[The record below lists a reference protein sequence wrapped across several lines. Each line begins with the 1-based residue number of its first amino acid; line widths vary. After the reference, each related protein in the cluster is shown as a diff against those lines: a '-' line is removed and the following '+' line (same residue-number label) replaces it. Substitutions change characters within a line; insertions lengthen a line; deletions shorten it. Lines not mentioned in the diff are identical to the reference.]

1 MADSPYRVGYDI
13 GAKVDYSQIKDATK
27 AAGELI
33 NKLQKVQALQKG
45 RTAGS
50 TGDSM
55 KSAMRS
61 TAQETQNVINK
72 AKTAAEAQAKLADQM
87 KKTANSGKAMKSTA
101 ETIQTVGNHSKTA
114 AGQVNILQR
123 SITKVKNVGTQS
135 FQAISDHVRR
145 FGEHSEATRKKL
157 DRLNETGKKFRDVG
171 YNMLPT
177 SVAVGAAFLKGAK
190 DATVLQ
196 HKYTIIKN
204 LLETS
209 GEGVKH
215 SIKATSEMQER
226 GAKLSMH
233 YGVAQQQVAAGYEEL
248 VRRGYTANQAL
259 AAQKTMVQ
267 GSIASGDDYTD
278 VVHNA
283 TAAIESFGM
292 RSKNTTTMTANTKKA
307 VNQMAYAADLT
318 ATDFKGMGNALQYV
332 GAISHGA
339 NQSLSETASA
349 IGILSNNGQEASVA
363 GTGLR
368 QVLSRL
374 TNPPAKGKYVGA
386 MKQLGLSPKDFKD
399 SKGNLLSLQD
409 IFAKI
414 NKTMSAKNLTGT
426 GKTSIYGALFGQTGM
441 TTAKILGANVKQMKA
456 LNEQVEKAGKYGG
469 SGYVAQLAEK
479 NRGSWQN
486 QINIAQMG
494 LKQIGMTFAKDVL
507 PTLTPA
513 LMKVTRLMEKF
524 ADLPKPMRK
533 FITYTG
539 LAVAAIGP
547 LAISLG
553 SVVSGVAALG
563 GGLAKIKPLLTAGG
577 VIGGTKAGKAKVAGK
592 SSPLSVLGQFSGG
605 TSESQAKK
613 SGATFAKSA
622 SKGISKGATTG
633 GKKFNT
639 KVSKGTTAAGNA
651 SGKKFSY
658 HVKEGAVTGGNSGG
672 KKFGKYVRDA
682 GNSAGTTGG
691 SRFSSKIRGLG
702 WASLGLAVGVAALK
716 RGKVGEA
723 AGEGL
728 GAGIGGYLGGPA
740 GAMIG
745 SYIGGKIGA
754 ALDPYIKAAYKAVDK
769 NIKSYDKKNG
779 KGSYKKL
786 ASNPYDG
793 LTGGKQ
799 QTKSESALRARLRKA
814 NPTAGYASGGL
825 IAKKQT
831 ALVGEGGP
839 ELAYTVNGR
848 KARLLGAAGPHFA
861 KVKPGERIL
870 NAHDTAKVMGGGL
883 GHVLPGYA
891 NGTSTLGRTAKT
903 SDKDVKAGLN
913 KVAKD
918 YDSTTK
924 KSKKSLDN
932 FSKNSK
938 SAWNGVSKDTKTH
951 SQKIQKNTVG
961 DYDDLQKNSV
971 KQLSQLSSGSNSR
984 WKSIQIQTG
993 KRTNSLYKSTVSD
1006 FNAMQQ
1012 GSQKQMNQLESGI
1025 IAAAKATAIGF
1036 GKEMGRMKA
1045 YARAAMSGAIGQ
1057 LNQGISGI
1065 DSVLGQFGGNH
1076 SVIKPI
1082 KYAHGSNGQLTENQM
1097 AMVNDATAGPRQE
1110 MIIRNNNLYMPQGQN
1125 RVLPL
1130 KKGDQV
1136 LNGRQTQTVAA
1147 SYGIQ
1152 HYAKGSGVSD
1162 SALRK
1167 IADAGQKNPGKSFNN
1182 NFNVHVDVKGSQLQK
1197 GTTELGKRSATKL
1210 GTPWAGAMWDV
1221 INDAIGAVSGK
1232 GGSREAFL
1240 KYAEAHYSGHPYR
1253 MGAMGPTYYDCSGMV
1268 ASALKHFGVDIGR
1281 TTVAMQN
1288 SSGVQPLGKSLKN
1301 TVPGDI
1307 VVFGHGTG
1315 AAGHVGIIKNP
1326 KSGSMFNETPPRA
1339 RVTPIS
1345 ADKSMGYG
1353 YYRIKGL
1360 HDAKQSK
1367 KATASSKLQKLA
1379 KRELGKKAL
1388 KWVGDNL
1395 GISNDLGSIGGKPV
1409 GDLETLIRK
1418 AAKAMHATIPGGK
1431 WMYYMLHM
1439 IQNESGGRAGI
1450 KGIDDHDGTG
1460 AAMGLLQYKRSTFNS
1475 YAVKGHKNILSAWDQ
1490 LLAFFNNSHYKT
1502 DIGIGYNGKVGE
1514 WRGRGSGPSGSRR
1527 YANGGW
1533 AGKASIFGEV
1543 AGEPEVAINPK
1554 RNTADNLIGQTID
1567 ARAKVDKNS
1576 PSANFLKSVKSLK
1589 TKPSKAKIEPHITI
1603 NFNGD
1608 ISDEK
1613 TMNKAVDKFKRGLTD
1628 VLTQINDEFGLDDSV
1643 W

>member
-1 MADSPYRVGYDI
+1 MADSPYRVGYDLT
-13 GAKVDYSQIKDATK
+13 AKVNYQDIKEATK
-27 AAGELI
+27 AADEFVNQLQRI
-33 NKLQKVQALQKG
+33 DKLQG
-45 RTAGS
+45 GGHAGS
-50 TGDSM
+50 ATNSMQRNM
-55 KSAMRS
+55 KSAS
-61 TAQETQNVINK
+61 QEAQNLTAKT
-72 AKTAAEAQAKLADQM
+72 KTAATAQAQLSDAV
-87 KKTANSGKAMKSTA
+87 KKTSDSGKSLKLTSQNVRA
-101 ETIQTVGNHSKTA
+101 VGDYSKTA
-114 AGQVNILQR
+114 AGQTSILQR
-123 SITKVKNVGTQS
+123 SIAKIKDVGTQS
-135 FQAISDHVRR
+135 FKAVSEHVRR
-145 FGEHSEATRKKL
+145 FGETSEATRKRL

-171 YNMLPT
+171 YNMLPV

-209 GEGVKH
+209 GEGVQH
-215 SIKATSEMQER
+215 SVKATGEMQER

-426 GKTSIYGALFGQTGM
+426 EKTSIYGALFGQTGM

-547 LAISLG
+547 LAITLG

-577 VIGGTKAGKAKVAGK
+577 VIGGTKAGKTKVTGK
-592 SSPLSVLGQFSGG
+592 SSPLSVLGQFGG
-605 TSESQAKK
+605 GSSESQAKK

-633 GKKFNT
+633 GKKFST

-651 SGKKFSY
+651 GGKKFSY

-716 RGKVGEA
+716 RGKIGEA

-745 SYIGGKIGA
+745 YYIGGKIGA

-799 QTKSESALRARLRKA
+799 QTKSEAALRARLRKA

-848 KARLLGAAGPHFA
+848 KARLLGAAGPQFA

-870 NAHDTAKVMGGGL
+870 KARDTQKVLSGGL

-891 NGTSTLGRTAKT
+891 TGNTSLGTTKADKSVNKFGSQSKSTWNKTEKETAK
-903 SDKDVKAGLN
+903 S
-913 KVAKD
+913 
-918 YDSTTK
+918 TK
-924 KSKKSLDN
+924 KIS
-932 FSKNSK
+932 
-938 SAWNGVSKDTKTH
+938 
-951 SQKIQKNTVG
+951 KNTVA
-961 DYDDLQKNSV
+961 DYDTLQKGSV
-971 KQLSQLSSGSNSR
+971 KQLNQLENGNNSR
-984 WKSIQIQTG
+984 WKNIVSTSG
-993 KRTNSLYKSTVSD
+993 KRTDSMRKSTVHD
-1006 FNAMQQ
+1006 YNVMQQ
-1012 GSQKQMNQLESGI
+1012 DSQKQMNQLHDGVIS
-1025 IAAAKATAIGF
+1025 AANATAVGF
-1036 GKEMGRMKA
+1036 GKAMYRMKGFA
-1045 YARAAMSGAIGQ
+1045 HTAMGGAIGQ

-1082 KYAHGSNGQLTENQM
+1082 KYAHGSNGELTENQL

-1110 MIIRNNNLYMPQGQN
+1110 IIVRKNEMYLPQGKN

-1130 KKGDQV
+1130 QKGDKV
-1136 LNGRQTQTVAA
+1136 LNGRQAQQF
-1147 SYGIQ
+1147 IPR
-1152 HYAKGSGVSD
+1152 YAKGSGVSD

-1167 IADAGQKNPGKSFNN
+1167 IASAGEKDPGKSFKN
-1182 NFNVHVDVKGSQLQK
+1182 NFSVHVNVGGSKLQQGSTQLAK
-1197 GTTELGKRSATKL
+1197 NAAESYGK
-1210 GTPWAGAMWDV
+1210 PWMKAIWQV
-1221 INDAIGAVSGK
+1221 INASIGSADGR
-1232 GGSREAFL
+1232 GGTREAFL
-1240 KYAEAHYSGHPYR
+1240 KYAEKHFTGHPYQ

-1268 ASALKHFGVDIGR
+1268 AQALKHFGVNIGR

-1326 KSGSMFNETPPRA
+1326 KTGSMFNETPPRA
-1339 RVTPIS
+1339 HVSSIAS
-1345 ADKSMGYG
+1345 DKSMGYG
-1353 YYRIKGL
+1353 YYRVKGL
-1360 HDAKQSK
+1360 HDAAKSK
-1367 KATASSKLQKLA
+1367 KSGSASGRLQKLA
-1379 KRELGKKAL
+1379 KQELGKSAL
-1388 KWVGDNL
+1388 SWVSKHLSTDTIGNIGNMNL
-1395 GISNDLGSIGGKPV
+1395 V
-1409 GDLETLIRK
+1409 GDLGTRVRTL
-1418 AAKAMHATIPGGK
+1418 AAAFKKLYPAATTQGIAAVLGNWK
-1431 WMYYMLHM
+1431 F
-1439 IQNESGGRAGI
+1439 ESGGLNPGAINGAGGASGLGQWFKGRATGLRNYARRHGTSW
-1450 KGIDDHDGTG
+1450 KNPATQLKFALSGDGSNSAILKRVLRSHGSVSSLAAEFSTDWERGGYTAQHVAG
-1460 AAMGLLQYKRSTFNS
+1460 ARDVA
-1475 YAVKGHKNILSAWDQ
+1475 AA
-1490 LLAFFNNSHYKT
+1490 LAKH
-1502 DIGIGYNGKVGE
+1502 
-1514 WRGRGSGPSGSRR
+1514 
-1527 YANGGW
+1527 ANGGW
-1533 AGKASIFGEV
+1533 AKKGKVNVFGE
-1543 AGEPEVAINPK
+1543 AGNSEVAINPK
-1554 RNTADNLIGQTID
+1554 RNSADSLINQTIE
-1567 ARAKVDKNS
+1567 ARADADKSS
-1576 PSANFLKSVKSLK
+1576 PSADYLKSVKAMKVSHRR
-1589 TKPSKAKIEPHITI
+1589 PKIEPKIEI
-1603 NFNGD
+1603 NINGD
-1608 ISDEK
+1608 ISDERMLK
-1613 TMNKAVDKFKRGLTD
+1613 KVTD
-1628 VLTQINDEFGLDDSV
+1628 IFERKLGSAFSKINDEFGLDDSV